1 MLGGGSVLA
10 ARWDHRGSTDIDV
23 LLPDRETLNDA
34 GENGP
39 LDLAAATGGTQ
50 KGQWRNRLKIELA
63 DGKLDIAAMKPQL
76 PELEEQTK
84 VNGRTETVL
93 ASAQILRGKFY
104 RTDQSVTRD
113 AFDVTVAAQAEPKAL
128 EIAVNS
134 LDKVETRIICN
145 NLIVSNDQMAKEA
158 RTVLKGVTDKY
169 RIDLERL
176 GNSAADAVLAHRY
189 AHVQIRVADE
199 ETVIETRTNGGK
211 PRNDPL
217 TGDKAA
223 AALTRSGVGAYLAA
237 NTTLRPASVI
247 ATIEQLTAAGW
258 TGTVFDSD
266 DTNPNDRL
274 KATRQ
279 AAGIREPTQIT
290 DRAGP
295 ATTDN
300 TPPRWKAKGY
310 LEHIRGEPTWEE
322 PHQPPGRA
330 AGYAES
336 RERTQEREPP
346 ARSRWNH

>member
-10 ARWDHRGSTDIDV
+10 ARWDHRGSTDNDV

-189 AHVQIRVADE
+189 AHVQIRVADA
-199 ETVIETRTNGGK
+199 ETVIETRTNGAR

-310 LEHIRGEPTWEE
+310 PEHIRGEPTWEE